1 MNTELTVFQKRVLA
15 VLTGVGIAFGIYFLR
30 GYLILI
36 VVAGV
41 AAYLFSPLYRR
52 LGKRFGSG
60 IAATLTLLCALGGWW
75 FPSVRWFTLRLFRS
89 PGWST
94 VSPAGWRAP
103 I

>member
-41 AAYLFSPLYRR
+41 AAYLFSPL
-52 LGKRFGSG
+52 
-60 IAATLTLLCALGGWW
+60 
-75 FPSVRWFTLRLFRS
+75 
-89 PGWST
+89 
-94 VSPAGWRAP
+94 
-103 I
+103 